1 MTEVHQYWT
10 SPKEPVLVVVEALVE
25 AAGLAEEEGAAAE
38 EEAAVVVRTLA
49 GADLLAWEDCSR
61 LECPS

>member
-10 SPKEPVLVVVEALVE
+10 SPKELVLAVEALVE
-25 AAGLAEEEGAAAE
+25 AAGLAEEGAAVE
-38 EEAAVVVRTLA
+38 EEAAVVVETLE
-49 GADLLAWEDCSR
+49 GVDRLAWEDCFR

>member
-10 SPKEPVLVVVEALVE
+10 SPKEPALVVVEALGE
-25 AAGLAEEEGAAAE
+25 AAGLAEEQAAVEAE
-38 EEAAVVVRTLA
+38 AAAVVAVLEA
-49 GADLLAWEDCSR
+49 ADLQAWEDCSR

>member
-1 MTEVHQYWT
+1 MTEVHQFWT
-10 SPKEPVLVVVEALVE
+10 SPKELVLAVEAL
-25 AAGLAEEEGAAAE
+25 AEERAAEE
-38 EEAAVVVRTLA
+38 EEAAVVVETLE